1 MTKSE
6 IAESVK
12 KVIHAQLG
20 CKYEDIKGDSELAF
34 NLGADLLDTAE
45 LIMALEEE
53 FDVTIPDD
61 ECDSII
67 TVSDLTELVTKHL
80 KGRR

>member
-61 ECDSII
+61 ECYSII

>member
-12 KVIHAQLG
+12 KVIHTQLG
-20 CKYEDIKGDSELAF
+20 CKYEDIKGDAELAF
-34 NLGADLLDTAE
+34 NLGADTLDTVE

-53 FDVTIPDD
+53 FDVTLPDD
-61 ECDSII
+61 ECGSIE
-67 TVSDLTELVTKHL
+67 TVSDLTNLVTKHL